1 MDIESRNTEWARLND
16 SVTSIHLQCF
26 YVHPRALSLQMR
38 STVQCDIL
46 SWWTHEGSST
56 TLHFLRAGRWRDH
69 HGDGSLPS
77 FITTSMAATF
87 PRTRFLG
94 LQTWTPRFVG
104 TRICAMNPG
113 SSTLPTPTLEGNAT
127 YYQGLATFVTVIS
140 PAFSAMASP
149 SGLSLSVA
157 RTACHSPLLR
167 CR

>member
-1 MDIESRNTEWARLND
+1 MDIESRNTEWVRLND
-16 SVTSIHLQCF
+16 SVTSIHLQYF
-26 YVHPRALSLQMR
+26 YVHPRVLSLQMR

-46 SWWTHEGSST
+46 SGWTHGGSST

-77 FITTSMAATF
+77 FITTSMTATF

-94 LQTWTPRFVG
+94 LQTWTPRFLG

-127 YYQGLATFVTVIS
+127 YYQGLVTVRYHDF
-140 PAFSAMASP
+140 PCF
-149 SGLSLSVA
+149 LSYGF
-157 RTACHSPLLR
+157 PLRIIVIGSKDSLP
-167 CR
+167 